1 MEKQR
6 RRIIKE
12 EDSEEETTTEN
23 IEIEKDM
30 EKADETRNIEVM
42 VAHTLHESSVLI
54 RNMMAKTDGGY
65 TDMEI
70 GALIDALVA
79 FEIAGEN
86 PIRFIELK
94 QQFLS
99 EISSSEDVEA
109 KEKQGVNN
117 NEY

>member
-1 MEKQR
+1 MEQQQR

-12 EDSEEETTTEN
+12 EDDNEVIAEEN
-23 IEIEKDM
+23 IEIEEEDT
-30 EKADETRNIEVM
+30 EKVEEVKNIEAM

-54 RNMMAKTDGGY
+54 RNMMARADGY

-79 FEIAGEN
+79 FEVAGEN
-86 PIRFIELK
+86 PVRFIELK
-94 QQFLS
+94 EQFLS
-99 EISSSEDVEA
+99 EISKSGET
-109 KEKQGVNN
+109 KEKEEIS

>member
-12 EDSEEETTTEN
+12 EDDNKVTVEEN
-23 IEIEKDM
+23 IEIEEDTIKM
-30 EKADETRNIEVM
+30 DEVKNIEAM

-54 RNMMAKTDGGY
+54 RNMMARADGGY

-79 FEIAGEN
+79 FEVAGEN
-86 PIRFIELK
+86 PVRFIELK
-94 QQFLS
+94 EQFLS
-99 EISSSEDVEA
+99 EISKSGET
-109 KEKQGVNN
+109 KEKEEIS

>member
-12 EDSEEETTTEN
+12 EDDNEVIAEEN
-23 IEIEKDM
+23 IEIEEEDT
-30 EKADETRNIEVM
+30 EKIEEVKNIEAM

-54 RNMMAKTDGGY
+54 RNMMARTDGNY

-70 GALIDALVA
+70 GALVDALVA
-79 FEIAGEN
+79 FEVAGEN
-86 PIRFIELK
+86 PVRFIELK
-94 QQFLS
+94 EQFLS
-99 EISSSEDVEA
+99 EISKGEEKG
-109 KEKQGVNN
+109 KEEVN

>member
-12 EDSEEETTTEN
+12 EDEEEVTTEN
-23 IEIEKDM
+23 IEIEEDT
-30 EKADETRNIEVM
+30 EKIEEVKNIEAM
-42 VAHTLHESSVLI
+42 VAHTLHESGVLI
-54 RNMMAKTDGGY
+54 RNMMARANGY

-79 FEIAGEN
+79 FEVAGEN
-86 PIRFIELK
+86 PVRFIELK
-94 QQFLS
+94 EQFLS
-99 EISSSEDVEA
+99 EISSSGET
-109 KEKQGVNN
+109 KEGVS

>member
-12 EDSEEETTTEN
+12 EDDNEVTSEED
-23 IEIEKDM
+23 IEIEEEDT
-30 EKADETRNIEVM
+30 EKTEEVKNIEAM

-54 RNMMAKTDGGY
+54 RNMIARADGY

-79 FEIAGEN
+79 FEVAGEN
-86 PIRFIELK
+86 PVRFIELK
-94 QQFLS
+94 EQFLS
-99 EISSSEDVEA
+99 EISKSGET
-109 KEKQGVNN
+109 KEKEEIS